1 MKEWCV
7 VQYKSKNM
15 VDVRYGDRRNDGTQG
30 VYRATWITKAM
41 EDLFENP
48 TASTQ
53 QVFFVDT
60 ELEADRLM
68 MHLSGA
74 NPGIEYGKARVLVV
88 AHATAAP
95 PVLARYTE
103 RGLMP
108 V

>member
-7 VQYKSKNM
+7 VQCKPRHM

-30 VYRATWITKAM
+30 VYRATFGSKM

-48 TASTQ
+48 VAATQ
-53 QVFFVDT
+53 QLFFVDT

-68 MHLSGA
+68 MHLSEA